1 MYHNPV
7 LLTESIEG
15 LNLQENGVYV
25 DATFGGGGHSKKIL
39 EQLKGGRLLG
49 FDQDE
54 DAQKNI
60 LNDLRFQLIPQN
72 FKYAKNF
79 LQLYNAL
86 PIDGLLVDLGV
97 SSHQFDVA
105 ERGFSFRFDAPLD
118 LRMDVKNPQTA
129 ASIIEKYDE
138 NQLADIFYNYGEL
151 RNARRIASVIVQAR
165 AEKNI
170 KTTGELKNLLT
181 PLFPKNQENKFLSMV
196 FQALRI
202 EVNQELDAL
211 KILLQQSLDML
222 CEGGRLVVISYHSLE
237 DRLVKNFIKTGNLNG
252 EVVKD
257 FYGNIQTPFRLI
269 TRKAI
274 VPSDAEIA
282 QNNRARSA
290 KLRIAER
297 QNPQRN

>member
-7 LLTESIEG
+7 LLNESING
-15 LNLQENGVYV
+15 LNLKENGVYV
-25 DATFGGGGHSKKIL
+25 DVTFGGGGHSKKIL

-54 DAQKNI
+54 DAQKNVP
-60 LNDLRFQLIPQN
+60 NDSRFQLIPQN

-79 LQLYNAL
+79 LQLYKAL
-86 PIDGLLVDLGV
+86 PIDGLLADLGV

-129 ASIIEKYDE
+129 ASIIKQYSET
-138 NQLADIFYNYGEL
+138 QLADLFFYYGEL
-151 RNARRIASVIVQAR
+151 RNARKIANVIVRAR
-165 AEKNI
+165 AEKSI
-170 KTTGELKNLLT
+170 QTTGDLKSLLT
-181 PLFPKNQENKFLSMV
+181 PFFPKNQEHKFLSMV

-202 EVNQELDAL
+202 EVNQEMEAL
-211 KILLQQSLDML
+211 KILLEQSLDML
-222 CEGGRLVVISYHSLE
+222 NSGGRLVVISYHSLE
-237 DRLVKNFIKTGNLNG
+237 DRLVKNFMKTGNLNG
-252 EVVKD
+252 EVIKD

-274 VPSDAEIA
+274 VPSDSEIA

-297 QNPQRN
+297 L

>member
-1 MYHNPV
+1 MYHTPV
-7 LLTESIEG
+7 LLNESING
-15 LNLQENGVYV
+15 LDLKENGVYV

-54 DAQKNI
+54 DAQKNA
-60 LNDLRFQLIPQN
+60 LDDPRFQLIPQN

-86 PIDGLLVDLGV
+86 PIDGLLADLGV

-129 ASIIEKYDE
+129 VSILETYDE
-138 NQLADIFYNYGEL
+138 NQLADVFFHYGEL
-151 RNARRIASVIVQAR
+151 RNARKIAR
-165 AEKNI
+165 AIAHARREGAI
-170 KTTGELKNLLT
+170 RTTGDLKQILT
-181 PLFPKNQENKFLSMV
+181 PFFPKNQENKFLSMA

-202 EVNQELDAL
+202 EVNQEIEAL
-211 KILLQQSLDML
+211 KILLQQALDML
-222 CEGGRLVVISYHSLE
+222 RPGGRLVVISYHSLE
-237 DRLVKNFIKTGNLNG
+237 DRLVKNFMKTGNLNG
-252 EVVKD
+252 EIVKD

-269 TRKAI
+269 TRKAVI
-274 VPSDAEIA
+274 PGDEEIS

-290 KLRIAER
+290 KLRIAEKL
-297 QNPQRN
+297 

>member
-1 MYHNPV
+1 MYHTPV
-7 LLTESIEG
+7 LLNESVIG
-15 LNLQENGVYV
+15 LNLKQNGVYV

-54 DAQKNI
+54 DAQKNA
-60 LNDLRFQLIPQN
+60 LDDPRFQLIPQN

-86 PIDGLLVDLGV
+86 PIDGLLADLGV

-129 ASIIEKYDE
+129 ASIIESYDE
-138 NQLADIFYNYGEL
+138 NQLADLFFHYGEL
-151 RNARRIASVIVQAR
+151 RNARKIASVLVRTRNENPIR
-165 AEKNI
+165 
-170 KTTGELKNLLT
+170 TTGDLKQVLT
-181 PLFPKNQENKFLSMV
+181 PFFPKNQENKFLSMA

-202 EVNQELDAL
+202 EVNQEIEAL
-211 KILLQQSLDML
+211 KILLQQALDML
-222 CEGGRLVVISYHSLE
+222 CSGGRLVVISYHSLE
-237 DRLVKNFIKTGNLNG
+237 DRLVKNFMKTGNLNG
-252 EVVKD
+252 EVIKD
-257 FYGNIQTPFRLI
+257 FYGNVQTPFRLI

-274 VPSDAEIA
+274 IPSDEEILE
-282 QNNRARSA
+282 NNRARSA
-290 KLRIAER
+290 KLRIAEKI
-297 QNPQRN
+297 

>member
-1 MYHNPV
+1 MYHQPV
-7 LLTESIEG
+7 LLNESIAG
-15 LNLQENGVYV
+15 LDLKENGIYV

-54 DAQKNI
+54 DAQKNA
-60 LNDLRFQLIPQN
+60 LDDPRFQLIPQN

-86 PIDGLLVDLGV
+86 PIDGLLADLGV

-129 ASIIEKYDE
+129 ASILKTYDE
-138 NQLADIFYNYGEL
+138 NQLADVFFHYGEL
-151 RNARRIASVIVQAR
+151 RNARKIARVIAHAR
-165 AEKNI
+165 TEKPI
-170 KTTGELKNLLT
+170 RTTGDLKQILM
-181 PLFPKNQENKFLSMV
+181 PFFPKNQENKFLSMA

-202 EVNQELDAL
+202 EVNQELEAL
-211 KILLQQSLDML
+211 KFLLQQALDML
-222 CEGGRLVVISYHSLE
+222 RSGGRLVVISYHSLE
-237 DRLVKNFIKTGNLNG
+237 DRLVKNFMKTGNLNG
-252 EVVKD
+252 EIVKD

-274 VPSDAEIA
+274 VPSDEEIT

-290 KLRIAER
+290 KLRIAEKI
-297 QNPQRN
+297 

>member
-1 MYHNPV
+1 MYHQPV
-7 LLTESIEG
+7 LLNESITG
-15 LNLQENGVYV
+15 LDLKENGIYV

-54 DAQKNI
+54 DAQKNV
-60 LNDLRFQLIPQN
+60 LDDPRFQLIPQN

-86 PIDGLLVDLGV
+86 PIDGLLADLGV

-129 ASIIEKYDE
+129 ASILETYDE
-138 NQLADIFYNYGEL
+138 NQLADVFFHYGEL
-151 RNARRIASVIVQAR
+151 RNARKIARAIAQAR
-165 AEKNI
+165 TEKPI
-170 KTTGELKNLLT
+170 RTTGDLKQILT
-181 PLFPKNQENKFLSMV
+181 PFFPKNQENKFLSMA

-202 EVNQELDAL
+202 EVNQELEAL
-211 KILLQQSLDML
+211 KILLQQALDML
-222 CEGGRLVVISYHSLE
+222 RSGGRLVVISYHSLE
-237 DRLVKNFIKTGNLNG
+237 DRLVKNFMKTGNLNG

-282 QNNRARSA
+282 ENNRARSA
-290 KLRIAER
+290 KLRIAEKI
-297 QNPQRN
+297 